1 MALRWKPHGDGKHV
15 SSEAIV
21 LPEERMTWPRTIG
34 FGAQHVVA
42 MFGATFLVPLITGF
56 SPTATLFFSGLGT
69 LLFLLLT
76 GNRLPSYLGS
86 SFAFIAPIM
95 AALASGDPEHPDL
108 GRASFGILAIGVLMT
123 LVGLVVHRFG
133 TRWINALMPPV
144 VMGSIMALI
153 GFNLAPAVKNNWN
166 GDPANNPGVDQ
177 ALSAWVAVITLVAIL
192 LITMVFRG
200 LIGRLSIVLG
210 MVVGYVVAVVAGLVD
225 FSAVREASWIG
236 LPAFHAVGNPFA
248 DPTLWG
254 LLPAFLP
261 VVLVL
266 IAENVGH
273 VKSVGLMIGRD
284 LDPLTGRALLA
295 DGLSTLLA
303 GFGGGSGTTTY
314 GENIGVMAAT
324 RVYSTAAYWVAGV
337 IAILLSFSPKV
348 GAVIFSVPP
357 AVLGGVTVALYGL
370 IGLIGVKIWIDNRVD
385 FSKPINQ
392 FSAAVPLVVG
402 IADFSLQLGTE
413 QQPVIFNGIALGTVA
428 AIAVYHLMRLAARLR
443 GSDEQVADPVVTART
458 GAPETPESARR
469 ETRGEARG

>member
-1 MALRWKPHGDGKHV
+1 MALTWKLHADGKTV
-15 SSEAIV
+15 SSDAIV
-21 LPEERMTWPRTIG
+21 LPEERLSWPRTIG

-69 LLFLLLT
+69 LLFLLIT

-95 AALASGDPEHPDL
+95 AASAAGPGGDL
-108 GRASFGILAIGVLMT
+108 GRASFGILAIGVLMAI
-123 LVGLVVHRFG
+123 VGIVVHRFG
-133 TRWINALMPPV
+133 TGWINALMPPV
-144 VMGSIMALI
+144 VMGAIVALI
-153 GFNLAPAVKNNWN
+153 GFNLAPAVKNNWDATERS
-166 GDPANNPGVDQ
+166 GIV
-177 ALSAWVAVITLVAIL
+177 ALITIAAVL
-192 LITMVFRG
+192 LITVLFRG

-210 MVVGYVVAVVAGLVD
+210 MAVGYIAAVPLGEID
-225 FSAVREASWIG
+225 FTAFNEAAWIG

-248 DPTLWG
+248 DPSLWG

-273 VKSVGLMIGRD
+273 VKSVGLMIDRD
-284 LDPLTGRALLA
+284 LDPVTGRALLA
-295 DGLSTLLA
+295 DGVSTMLA

-337 IAILLSFSPKV
+337 FAILLSFSPKI
-348 GAVIFSVPP
+348 GALIFSVP
-357 AVLGGVTVALYGL
+357 AGVLAGVTVALYGL
-370 IGLIGVKIWIDNRVD
+370 IGIIGVKIWIDNKVD

-392 FSAAVPLVVG
+392 FSAAIPLIVG
-402 IADFSLQLGTE
+402 IADFTLQFGS
-413 QQPVIFNGIALGTVA
+413 VVFNGIALGTISAVV
-428 AIAVYHLMRLAARLR
+428 VYHVMRSLARLR
-443 GSDEQVADPVVTART
+443 GGEVVVADPVITA
-458 GAPETPESARR
+458 GQETPR
-469 ETRGEARG
+469 

>member
-1 MALRWKPHGDGKHV
+1 MSLPWKAHGDGTHV
-15 SSEAIV
+15 SPDAIV
-21 LPEERMTWPRTIG
+21 LPEERLSWPRTIG

-86 SFAFIAPIM
+86 SFAFIAPIA
-95 AALASGDPEHPDL
+95 AALAGGAPEQPDL
-108 GRASFGILAIGVLMT
+108 GRASFGILAIGVLMAV
-123 LVGLVVHRFG
+123 VGIIVTRFG
-133 TRWINALMPPV
+133 TGWINALMPPV
-144 VMGSIMALI
+144 VMGAIVALI

-166 GDPANNPGVDQ
+166 ATE
-177 ALSAWVAVITLVAIL
+177 LSGWVALITIASVL
-192 LITMVFRG
+192 LITVLFRG

-210 MVVGYVVAVVAGLVD
+210 MVVGYIAAILMGEIDFSGVAGAAW
-225 FSAVREASWIG
+225 FG

-273 VKSVGLMIGRD
+273 VKSVGLMIDRD
-284 LDPLTGRALLA
+284 LDPVTGRALLA
-295 DGLSTLLA
+295 DGLSTMLA

-324 RVYSTAAYWVAGV
+324 RVYSTAAYWVAGI
-337 IAILLSFSPKV
+337 IAILLSFSPKI
-348 GAVIFSVPP
+348 GAVIFSVP
-357 AVLGGVTVALYGL
+357 AGVLAGVTVALYGL
-370 IGLIGVKIWIDNRVD
+370 IGLIGVKIWIDNKVD

-392 FSAAVPLVVG
+392 FSAAVPLIVG
-402 IADFSLQLGTE
+402 IADFGLQIGS
-413 QQPVIFNGIALGTVA
+413 VVFNGIALGTIA
-428 AIAVYHLMRLAARLR
+428 AVLVYHVMRLLGRAR
-443 GSDEQVADPVVTART
+443 GGEMDVADPVVTAST
-458 GAPETPESARR
+458 EMNAEAGADP
-469 ETRGEARG
+469 RG